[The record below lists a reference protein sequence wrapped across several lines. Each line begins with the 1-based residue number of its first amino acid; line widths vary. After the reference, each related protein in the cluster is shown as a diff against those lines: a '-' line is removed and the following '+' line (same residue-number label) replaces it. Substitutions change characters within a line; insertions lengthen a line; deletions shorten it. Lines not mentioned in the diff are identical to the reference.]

1 MAKTTPVE
9 ASEDKNLDASILNDN
24 IRATQV
30 LREARQNLSVEQ
42 LQGKIQT
49 LQSQLKRSQYKK
61 AKEQ

>member
-9 ASEDKNLDASILNDN
+9 ASEEKALDASILNDN

-30 LREARQNLSVEQ
+30 LRQARQNLSVEQ

-49 LQSQLKRSQYKK
+49 LQSQLKRAQSKK